1 MKYTLSSLIKRLQE
15 VEAKYGD
22 AEVGCYGHDGGD
34 NDQVNVYRWS
44 EDSPYCVQL
53 VLERDS

>member
-1 MKYTLSSLIKRLQE
+1 MKYTLSSLIKKLQE
-15 VEAKYGD
+15 IEAKVGD
-22 AEVGCYGHDGGD
+22 AEIGCYGHDGGED
-34 NDQVNVYRWS
+34 DEVNVYRFG